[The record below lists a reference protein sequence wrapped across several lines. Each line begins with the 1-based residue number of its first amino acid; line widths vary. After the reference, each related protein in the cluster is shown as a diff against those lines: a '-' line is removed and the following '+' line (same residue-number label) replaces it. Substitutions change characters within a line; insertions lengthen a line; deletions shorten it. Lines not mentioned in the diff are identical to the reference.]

1 MAVLPTSIRAFKL
14 TLRRE
19 TLGPGMPSWPFDMAP
34 SLHDFLESWSTDHG
48 RVGAVLLAPAVELVA
63 KLGYVDSGLS
73 WTSRKEE

>member
-1 MAVLPTSIRAFKL
+1 
-14 TLRRE
+14 
-19 TLGPGMPSWPFDMAP
+19 MAP

-73 WTSRKEE
+73 STSRKEE